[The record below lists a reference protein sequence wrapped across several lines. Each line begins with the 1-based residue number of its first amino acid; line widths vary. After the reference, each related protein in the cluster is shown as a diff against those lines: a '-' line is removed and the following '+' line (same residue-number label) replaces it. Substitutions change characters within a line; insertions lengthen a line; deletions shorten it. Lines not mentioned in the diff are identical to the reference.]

1 MIVQSSG
8 WVGQW
13 SPGIGDPTVAG
24 WVTVV
29 AYACAVFLCAR
40 AYRRCKLFSEFV
52 AERRTWGLLATA
64 LLALGIN
71 KQLDLQT
78 ALTEVARG
86 LARQQGWYAGRRPL
100 QAAFV
105 IAVALVGAV
114 TALWMWRQARKGSL
128 ALRHALFGAVVLTAF
143 VVIRAASFH
152 HVDLL
157 LGEELAGLRLNV
169 FLELGGI
176 SWVTYGAAKFRVAG
190 RLT

>member
-1 MIVQSSG
+1 MIVEESG

-29 AYACAVFLCAR
+29 AYAFAVFLCFR
-40 AYRRCKLFSEFV
+40 VYRRCKLKPEF
-52 AERRTWGLLATA
+52 AKERFTWLLLALA

-78 ALTEVARG
+78 ALTEAARG
-86 LARQQGWYAGRRPL
+86 LSRSQGWYAQRRPL

-105 IAVALVGAV
+105 FGIAAVGAF
-114 TALWMWRQARKGSL
+114 TAFAMWRQARTGSL
-128 ALRHALFGAVVLTAF
+128 ALRHALFGAVMLTAF

-152 HVDLL
+152 YVDVVLS
-157 LGEELAGLRLNV
+157 ESLAELRLNV
-169 FLELGGI
+169 ILELGGI
-176 SWVTYGAAKFRVAG
+176 SWVTYGAAKFLVSR

>member
-1 MIVQSSG
+1 MIVEESG
-8 WVGQW
+8 WVGRW

-40 AYRRCKLFSEFV
+40 AYRRCKLNSELGG
-52 AERRTWGLLATA
+52 ERRTWALLAA
-64 LLALGIN
+64 GLLALGFN

-78 ALTEVARG
+78 ALTEAARG
-86 LARQQGWYAGRRPL
+86 LARQQGWYAHRRPV

-105 IAVALVGAV
+105 IGVALLGVLTAV
-114 TALWMWRQARKGSL
+114 WMWRQARKGSL

-152 HVDLL
+152 HVDSL
-157 LGEELAGLRLNV
+157 LGESLAGLRLNV
-169 FLELGGI
+169 IFELGGI
-176 SWVTYGAAKFRVAG
+176 GWAAYGAARLGLG
-190 RLT
+190 RQR